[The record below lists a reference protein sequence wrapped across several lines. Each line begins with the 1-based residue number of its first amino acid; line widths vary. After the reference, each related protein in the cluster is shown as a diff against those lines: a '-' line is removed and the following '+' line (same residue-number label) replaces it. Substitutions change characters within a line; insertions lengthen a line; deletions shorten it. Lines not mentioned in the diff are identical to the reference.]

1 MLKVLNKNVKLSKN
15 NLGTHSGSLVNY
27 LNSRHA
33 YPMEA
38 LEIGGPATINMW
50 SDRHG
55 ATVVDIIKKKNG
67 RTFLAVQQ
75 DDTKMVGGNIMSEDQ
90 QYEFTRNPQGRL
102 VHAEIIFVEDD
113 EGTQGF
119 VLEPRDFNHRT
130 NRFNVATHGARI
142 SLGHRSE
149 YRDPCF

>member
-1 MLKVLNKNVKLSKN
+1 MKILNKNIKLSSN
-15 NLGTHSGSLVNY
+15 NLGTHSGSIVNY
-27 LNSRHA
+27 LNSRQA
-33 YPMEA
+33 YLMEA

-50 SDRHG
+50 SDRYG
-55 ATVVDIIKKKNG
+55 ATVVEIIKKKNG
-67 RTFLAVQQ
+67 RTFLAVQK
-75 DDTKMVGGNIMSEDQ
+75 DHAKMVGGNIMSEDQ
-90 QYEFTRNPQGRL
+90 QYEYTRNLQGR
-102 VHAEIIFVEDD
+102 VHYAEIIFVEDD

-119 VLEPRDFNHRT
+119 VLEPRDFNRRT

>member
-27 LNSRHA
+27 LNSRQA

-50 SDRHG
+50 SDRYG
-55 ATVVDIIKKKNG
+55 ATVVEIIKKKNG
-67 RTFLAVQQ
+67 RTFLAVQK
-75 DDTKMVGGNIMSEDQ
+75 DHAKMVGGNIMSEDQ
-90 QYEFTRNPQGRL
+90 HYEYTRNLQGR
-102 VHAEIIFVEDD
+102 VNYAEIIFVEDD

-142 SLGHRSE
+142 SLGRRSE